1 LPGIL
6 SILIVLPLHES
17 PKFLLINR
25 NDRKGAVKSLEYYQ
39 GPQLDNH
46 DASIGEF
53 MKETD
58 SGKRDLSL
66 WKALLEVIKQASYAW
81 NQSDWLNFAVQFYSL
96 I

>member
-1 LPGIL
+1 M
-6 SILIVLPLHES
+6 
-17 PKFLLINR
+17 
-25 NDRKGAVKSLEYYQ
+25 EYYQ

-66 WKALLEVIKQASYAW
+66 WKALLEVVKQASYAW
-81 NQSDWLNFAVQFYSL
+81 NQSDWLNVAVQFYSL